1 MPALSRPLRVGTDCS
16 GMETPLMALKKLGVA
31 YQHEF
36 SCDIDKNV
44 KKTIFANCPPKVF
57 YDDLMSRDN
66 ETAPA
71 VDLYVAG
78 FPCQSFSLAGLG
90 KGFKDRRG
98 LVFFGVADF
107 IQTKEPRAFILEN
120 VKGLLTH
127 DSGRT
132 IKKVLQV
139 LHAIK
144 DGAYDISMK
153 LVDTQDHGVA
163 QSRPRVYIVGVLKRH
178 KVCDFKFPEELE
190 RISIDNFLEP
200 VGETPTFADL
210 PAKSSTTART
220 NAFEVLKQL
229 TKDGK
234 TPFENSYVIDVDASA
249 RFRSCMHD
257 KVMCMTRSRS
267 GGHWITSRGRRMTI
281 REMMALQGM
290 DLETFNQVVTDRQ
303 LGCQIGNAMSQNV
316 VERILLRLLPA
327 AGLVPAE
334 KRLVDRWRQF
344 VRTAVPSKAQP
355 VRSKRSLDED
365 ETCKKRRRKVIA

>member
-1 MPALSRPLRVGTDCS
+1 
-16 GMETPLMALKKLGVA
+16 METPLMALKKLGVA

-44 KKTIFANCPPKVF
+44 KKTIDANCPPKVF
-57 YDDLMSRDN
+57 YDDLMSRNN

-139 LHAIK
+139 LHTIG
-144 DGAYDISMK
+144 DGAYNISMK
-153 LVDTQDHGVA
+153 LVDTQDHGVP
-163 QSRPRVYIVGVLKRH
+163 QSRPRVYIVGVLKKH
-178 KVCDFKFPEELE
+178 KVCDFQFPEELQ
-190 RISIDNFLEP
+190 RVSIDNFLEP
-200 VGETPTFADL
+200 ASESPTLAAL

-229 TKDGK
+229 LKEGK
-234 TPFENSYVIDVDASA
+234 KPFENSYVIDVDASA

-267 GGHWITSRGRRMTI
+267 GGHWVTSRGRRMTL

-290 DLETFNQVVTDRQ
+290 DIDSFNQVVTDRQ

-334 KRLVDRWRQF
+334 KRLVDRWSQF
-344 VRTAVPSKAQP
+344 VRTAIPSKAQP
-355 VRSKRSLDED
+355 ARAKRASLNQDEP
-365 ETCKKRRRKVIA
+365 CQKRRRKVTA

>member
-1 MPALSRPLRVGTDCS
+1 
-16 GMETPLMALKKLGVA
+16 MALKKLGVA

-44 KKTIFANCPPKVF
+44 KKTIDANCPPKVF
-57 YDDLMSRDN
+57 YDDLMSRNN

-139 LHAIK
+139 LHTIR

-153 LVDTQDHGVA
+153 LVDTQ
-163 QSRPRVYIVGVLKRH
+163 
-178 KVCDFKFPEELE
+178 
-190 RISIDNFLEP
+190 EP
-200 VGETPTFADL
+200 ASESPTLAAL

-229 TKDGK
+229 LKEGK
-234 TPFENSYVIDVDASA
+234 KPFENSYVIDVDASA

-267 GGHWITSRGRRMTI
+267 GGHWVTSRGRRMTL

-290 DLETFNQVVTDRQ
+290 DIDSFNQVVTDRQ

-334 KRLVDRWRQF
+334 KRLVDRWSQF
-344 VRTAVPSKAQP
+344 VRTAIPSKAQP
-355 VRSKRSLDED
+355 ARAKRASLNQDEP
-365 ETCKKRRRKVIA
+365 CQKRRRKVTA